1 MEKIVLIR
9 VLILTFSLGVA
20 SGQSVVEFTQQA
32 SQLVLQHQWEEA
44 INLLRTGLDQHP
56 RQPELLLQL
65 GSLLVRSGRFEEGE
79 KLLQDALE
87 QQPGNSELLRNAGE
101 AQLKQGRFSSAVA
114 LFRESLRHSSENVE
128 AHHRLAFS
136 LLAQGQEEL
145 ALEHSRRAVELN
157 PLDPRFRRLYAF
169 LLDTQGEEEKAY
181 EQLKLAYRL
190 APRDSKLLFEL
201 SQRRRLAGHLFQALE
216 YLELASEV
224 DPENPLYHERLSDI
238 YEQLGQTERAEEEA
252 KRASDLRQAFEK
264 YITAMSLAVTGKKVE
279 AMGILEPVVQTHPE
293 FVTGMMLLADLYQKM
308 GWQSRAFDLYLK
320 ILEQDPFQASAREEG
335 AWIQVQQGLLGSAL
349 QLLEESGVP
358 TPNYT
363 LIAAYQRMIQ
373 EDWTGAL
380 QYFRQV
386 EAENPLHPGLLQL
399 ISYCLNAQGK
409 REEALR
415 HLDKAEALR
424 PGDPEIKLQM
434 REIKFEDALHL
445 LSEKK
450 WSAALEILQELMQE
464 DVQANYLLRMA
475 YCHQQLGDLHQAV
488 QEYRAGL
495 EAEPTATWARINF
508 ASTLYRLGE
517 YLESANQW
525 ERVLPESKTPDT
537 YYRLGL
543 TYSHLGRFPEAEY
556 AFDKAVR
563 LGDERPEVL
572 YNLGL
577 SRLRSKKQD
586 QARDLIRRA
595 AVAGYPPAREFLPQL
610 VQ

>member
-1 MEKIVLIR
+1 
-9 VLILTFSLGVA
+9 
-20 SGQSVVEFTQQA
+20 
-32 SQLVLQHQWEEA
+32 
-44 INLLRTGLDQHP
+44 
-56 RQPELLLQL
+56 
-65 GSLLVRSGRFEEGE
+65 
-79 KLLQDALE
+79 
-87 QQPGNSELLRNAGE
+87 
-101 AQLKQGRFSSAVA
+101 QLKQGRFSSAVA

-238 YEQLGQTERAEEEA
+238 YEQLGQTERAGEEA
-252 KRASDLRQAFEK
+252 QRESDLRQAFEK

-373 EDWTGAL
+373 EDWAGAL

-386 EAENPLHPGLLQL
+386 EAQNPLHPGLLQL
-399 ISYCLNAQGK
+399 ISYCLNAQGE

-434 REIKFEDALHL
+434 RGIKFEDALHL

-517 YLESANQW
+517 YQESANQW

-556 AFDKAVR
+556 AFDKAVG

-577 SRLRSKKQD
+577 SRLRSKKLD
-586 QARDLIRRA
+586 EARDLIRRA